1 MTVLVKNKLVLQ
13 VPEAIQKKAGIR
25 PGDLIE
31 FTAAKG
37 TITIRAATPSK
48 ESRVPLYTPTKAEA
62 AAIRRGRVA
71 FKRGDYVT
79 LKQLHEELDA
89 ARHQARKKD
98 TRKAS

>member
-1 MTVLVKNKLVLQ
+1 MTVLVKNKLALQ
-13 VPEAIQKKAGIR
+13 VPQAIQKKAGIR

-48 ESRVPLYTPTKAEA
+48 EGRVPLYTPTKAEA
-62 AAIRRGRVA
+62 AAIRRGRTA
-71 FKRGDYVT
+71 FRGGEYIT

-89 ARHQARKKD
+89 TRRQARKKG